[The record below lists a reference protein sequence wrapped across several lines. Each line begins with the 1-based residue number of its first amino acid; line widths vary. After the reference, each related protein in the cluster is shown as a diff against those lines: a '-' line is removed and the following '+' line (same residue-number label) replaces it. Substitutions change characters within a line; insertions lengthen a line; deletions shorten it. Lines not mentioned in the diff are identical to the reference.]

1 MGRTETQNQYS
12 FYRLRVEQVK
22 PDSIDLIDISIYH
35 PILCD
40 KHVDG
45 KGAKAP
51 DQLSNNP
58 CSSNTQ

>member
-1 MGRTETQNQYS
+1 MGRTETQTQHS
-12 FYRLRVEQVK
+12 LYRLRVKQFK
-22 PDSIDLIDISIYH
+22 PDSIDPIDIFIYH

-40 KHVDG
+40 KYVDG